1 MKKISKILN
10 KIFNDKTF
18 LQDLSKDCENI
29 TQIQYIMGQ
38 ILSYYISTRDNKI
51 YSYKNLRKL
60 IWRPFIPKNLKN
72 NESNSEALTRNIIY
86 EGFVTHSFNGYFLRK
101 ILKNGLGSR
110 KNHDEKLEAELNKL
124 EQDLG
129 TSKFLKQQTNDSTEI
144 YYTSPGA
151 NSIFYA
157 TNQSPERLFEGP
169 LNQGSTP
176 LPVVVGESKFNYYMR
191 VIRKKIENVT
201 DPKKKQS
208 ILENARNVITKL
220 CSYPPQITLIPIF
233 SKKYTLN
240 ANLATVKNKTLTL
253 KEYLERE
260 ADGNMQDWAISTF
273 FSDCLGANNP
283 NNCSNLVST
292 GVKVPAKAL
301 QFIGVPDSFDL
312 AQILA
317 KNKGF
322 LPGEKFDLHTLEKV
336 VDSTDKEKTDETKT
350 INPIIKKS
358 DNLLPLTLYST
369 KANNNTTNNSTQSI
383 FNELNTISR

>member
-1 MKKISKILN
+1 M
-10 KIFNDKTF
+10 
-18 LQDLSKDCENI
+18 
-29 TQIQYIMGQ
+29 
-38 ILSYYISTRDNKI
+38 
-51 YSYKNLRKL
+51 
-60 IWRPFIPKNLKN
+60 
-72 NESNSEALTRNIIY
+72 
-86 EGFVTHSFNGYFLRK
+86 
-101 ILKNGLGSR
+101 
-110 KNHDEKLEAELNKL
+110 
-124 EQDLG
+124 
-129 TSKFLKQQTNDSTEI
+129 
-144 YYTSPGA
+144 
-151 NSIFYA
+151 
-157 TNQSPERLFEGP
+157 
-169 LNQGSTP
+169 
-176 LPVVVGESKFNYYMR
+176 
-191 VIRKKIENVT
+191 
-201 DPKKKQS
+201 
-208 ILENARNVITKL
+208 
-220 CSYPPQITLIPIF
+220 
-233 SKKYTLN
+233 N